1 MVNTLK
7 LPVGID
13 SFEKI
18 RRNGF
23 LATLGMTS
31 MLNLSLR
38 GARARR
44 SILWIDRRG
53 LACGQTWKPKGLP
66 TSRAMWQSVS
76 CPA

>member
-23 LATLGMTS
+23 ADAKRMLGTILANEMDRHYYLKTS
-31 MLNLSLR
+31 DALTDEDKAYFKKDCR
-38 GARARR
+38 VVIAG
-44 SILWIDRRG
+44 
-53 LACGQTWKPKGLP
+53 
-66 TSRAMWQSVS
+66 
-76 CPA
+76 

>member
-23 LATLGMTS
+23 YYIDKTNLIELGGSNTVHPSATL
-31 MLNLSLR
+31 
-38 GARARR
+38 
-44 SILWIDRRG
+44 
-53 LACGQTWKPKGLP
+53 
-66 TSRAMWQSVS
+66 WQDIKYEH
-76 CPA
+76 AEKFF

>member
-23 LATLGMTS
+23 ADAKRMLGTILANEMDRHYFKKNFDYPEKPLKYKHI
-31 MLNLSLR
+31 
-38 GARARR
+38 RR
-44 SILWIDRRG
+44 ISD
-53 LACGQTWKPKGLP
+53 
-66 TSRAMWQSVS
+66 
-76 CPA
+76 

>member
-23 LATLGMTS
+23 YYIDKTNLIEQILMNWGSNTVHPSATF
-31 MLNLSLR
+31 
-38 GARARR
+38 
-44 SILWIDRRG
+44 
-53 LACGQTWKPKGLP
+53 
-66 TSRAMWQSVS
+66 WQDIEYEH
-76 CPA
+76 AEKFF

>member
-23 LATLGMTS
+23 YYIDKTNLIEQILMNWGEVTLFSPSATF
-31 MLNLSLR
+31 
-38 GARARR
+38 
-44 SILWIDRRG
+44 
-53 LACGQTWKPKGLP
+53 
-66 TSRAMWQSVS
+66 WQDIEYEH
-76 CPA
+76 AEKFF

>member
-23 LATLGMTS
+23 YYIDKT
-31 MLNLSLR
+31 NLIEQ
-38 GARARR
+38 
-44 SILWIDRRG
+44 ILMNWG
-53 LACGQTWKPKGLP
+53 GGNAVHPST
-66 TSRAMWQSVS
+66 TFWQDIEYEH
-76 CPA
+76 AEKFF

>member
-23 LATLGMTS
+23 YYIVTKNNISG
-31 MLNLSLR
+31 R
-38 GARARR
+38 
-44 SILWIDRRG
+44 
-53 LACGQTWKPKGLP
+53 
-66 TSRAMWQSVS
+66 
-76 CPA
+76 

>member
-23 LATLGMTS
+23 YYIDKTNLIEHSDELGGSNTVHPSATF
-31 MLNLSLR
+31 
-38 GARARR
+38 
-44 SILWIDRRG
+44 
-53 LACGQTWKPKGLP
+53 
-66 TSRAMWQSVS
+66 WQDVEYEH
-76 CPA
+76 AEKFF